1 MLVLVLAQL
10 FLPGLAAN
18 RISSRVGHYGSV
30 ESVTVKAWP
39 AIELLWGHADS
50 VTVRARNLEVSPAQ
64 TGKLL
69 REARGV
75 KKIDLTASSAQEG
88 PLRLTAVSFQKQGA
102 ALSAQAQ
109 ISTADVRAAL
119 PEGFDVQLLSSMG
132 GEVEVRATGGLFGVG
147 ASVNAVAHASDG
159 KLLASPRGF
168 LVGGLQLTVF
178 DEPDVYVEGVGASAI
193 SGSGGVVVGYRLTI
207 RASLR

>member
-1 MLVLVLAQL
+1 
-10 FLPGLAAN
+10 
-18 RISSRVGHYGSV
+18 
-30 ESVTVKAWP
+30 
-39 AIELLWGHADS
+39 
-50 VTVRARNLEVSPAQ
+50 VSPAQ

-75 KKIDLTASSAQEG
+75 KKIDLTAPSAQEG
-88 PLRLTAVSFQKQGA
+88 PLRLTAVSFHKRGA

-109 ISTADVRAAL
+109 ISAANVKAAL
-119 PEGFDVQLLSSMG
+119 PEGFGMQLVSSRG

-147 ASVNAVAHASDG
+147 ASVNAVAHASEG
-159 KLLASPRGF
+159 KLVASPRGF

-178 DEPDVYVEGVGASAI
+178 AEPGVYVEGVGASAI
-193 SGSGGVVVGYRLTI
+193 SGSGGVVSYRLTI

>member
-1 MLVLVLAQL
+1 VLVLVLAQV
-10 FLPGLAAN
+10 FLPGIAAS
-18 RISSRVGHYGSV
+18 RISSRVGRYGSV

-39 AIELLWGHADS
+39 AVELLWGHADS
-50 VTVRARNLEVSPAQ
+50 VTVRARSLELSPAQ

-75 KKIDLTASSAQEG
+75 NKVDLTASAAQEG
-88 PLRLTAVSFQKQGA
+88 PLRLSDVGFHKQGA

-109 ISTADVRAAL
+109 ISSANVKAAL
-119 PEGFDVQLLSSMG
+119 PEGFDVRLLSSRA

-147 ASVNAVAHASDG
+147 ASVNAVAHASAG
-159 KLLASPRGF
+159 RLVASPRGF

-178 DEPDVYVEGVGASAI
+178 SEPDVHVEGVGASAI
-193 SGSGGVVVGYRLTI
+193 SGSEGVVSYRLTI

>member
-1 MLVLVLAQL
+1 VLVLVLAQV

-18 RISSRVGHYGSV
+18 RISSRVGRYGSV
-30 ESVTVKAWP
+30 ERVTVKASP

-75 KKIDLTASSAQEG
+75 KNIDLTASSAQEG
-88 PLRLTAVSFQKQGA
+88 PLRLTAVSFHKRGA
-102 ALSAQAQ
+102 ALSALAQ
-109 ISTADVRAAL
+109 ISAADVRAAL
-119 PEGFDVQLLSSMG
+119 PEGFDVQLLSSGG
-132 GEVEVRATGGLFGVG
+132 GEVGVRATGGLFGVG
-147 ASVNAVAHASDG
+147 ASVDAVAHASEG
-159 KLLASPRGF
+159 RLVASPRGF

-178 DEPDVYVEGVGASAI
+178 SEPDVYVEGVGASAI
-193 SGSGGVVVGYRLTI
+193 SASGGVVGYRLTI

>member
-1 MLVLVLAQL
+1 VLVLVLAQL

-18 RISSRVGHYGSV
+18 RISSRVGRYGSV

-75 KKIDLTASSAQEG
+75 EKIELTAASAQVG
-88 PLRLTAVSFQKQGA
+88 PLRVTDVSFHKQGA

-109 ISTADVRAAL
+109 ISVADVKAAL
-119 PEGFDVQLLSSMG
+119 PEGFDVQLLSSGG

-147 ASVNAVAHASDG
+147 ASVNAVAHASEG
-159 KLLASPRGF
+159 KLVASPRGF

-178 DEPDVYVEGVGASAI
+178 SEPDVYVEGVGASAI
-193 SGSGGVVVGYRLTI
+193 SGSAGMVVGYRLTI